1 MRPRAMLRPHCQG
14 RDMQITQG
22 QRVPL
27 SSLIQ
32 GSDLTLSIAIKSAQ
46 VIDYVCFGV
55 DANGKLS
62 DDRYMVFFNQPSSPC
77 NSVKQVNGGS
87 FQLSLAGLPALIE
100 RLVFTAS
107 IDGAGT
113 MSEIQASHFS
123 IQSQGREVARGEFS
137 GATFTAEKAI
147 MVADIYRKNG
157 EWRIA
162 SNLQGYNAGLDALV
176 VHFGGEVADAPAP
189 APAAP
194 PRISLEKKIAD
205 AAPQLIS
212 LAKKAQVSL
221 EKARLTDTKARV
233 GLVLDASGSM
243 NPQYTRGHVQEV
255 VDRLIPLAVHF
266 DDDGALDCWAFGAK
280 PQQLNAVTLSNFQN
294 FIRTDHGGWKDWEL
308 GARIN
313 DEPKAMRMVIDYY
326 KKSGD
331 KTPIYIL
338 FISDGGVHQD
348 REITRLMTEA
358 AKLPIFWQFVG
369 LGGRGYGI
377 LEKLDDM
384 GGRVVDNC
392 NFFALDR
399 LDEIPEEKLYDL
411 LMEEFPDWLKAAKGA
426 GIL

>member
-1 MRPRAMLRPHCQG
+1 
-14 RDMQITQG
+14 MQITQG
-22 QRVPL
+22 QRIPL
-27 SSLIQ
+27 STLIQ
-32 GSDLTLSIAIKSAQ
+32 GNDLTLSIVIKSAH

-62 DDRYMVFFNQPSSPC
+62 DDRYMIFFNQPTSPC
-77 NSVKQVNGGS
+77 NSVKQANGGD
-87 FQLSLAGLPALIE
+87 FQLALDSLPASID

-107 IDGAGT
+107 IDGAGV
-113 MSEIQASHFS
+113 MSDIQASHFS
-123 IQSQGREVARGEFS
+123 IQHQGREVARGEFS
-137 GATFTAEKAI
+137 GATFAAEKAI

-176 VHFGGEVADAPAP
+176 GHFGGVADAPPA

-194 PRISLEKKIAD
+194 ARISLEKKIAD

-221 EKARLTDTKARV
+221 EKAKLTDTKARV

-280 PQQLNAVTLSNFQN
+280 PQQLNAITLKNFQN
-294 FIRTDHGGWKDWEL
+294 FIKTDHGGWKDWEL
-308 GARIN
+308 GSRIN

-331 KTPIYIL
+331 KTPVYIL

-348 REITRLMTEA
+348 REITKLMIEA

-399 LDEIPEEKLYDL
+399 LDEVPEEKLYDL
-411 LMEEFPDWLKAAKGA
+411 LMEEFPDWLNAAKGA

>member
-1 MRPRAMLRPHCQG
+1 
-14 RDMQITQG
+14 MQITQG
-22 QRVPL
+22 QRIPL
-27 SSLIQ
+27 SSLLPAL
-32 GSDLTLSIAIKSAQ
+32 DFTLAIDIRCGH

-55 DANGKLS
+55 DAQGKLS
-62 DDRYMVFFNQPSSPC
+62 DDRYMIFFNQPASPC
-77 NSVKQVNGGS
+77 DSIRQSGGE
-87 FQLSLAGLPALIE
+87 FRLALGGLPATID

-107 IDGAGT
+107 IDGMGA
-113 MSEIQASHFS
+113 MSDIQASCFVLKDGS
-123 IQSQGREVARGEFS
+123 GGEVARCDFS
-137 GATFTAEKAI
+137 GATFAAEKAI
-147 MVADIYRKNG
+147 MVAEVYRKNG
-157 EWRIA
+157 EWRLA

-176 VHFGGEVADAPAP
+176 VHFGGELADAPAP
-189 APAAP
+189 AAAP
-194 PRISLEKKIAD
+194 PRVSLEKKIAA

-243 NPQYTRGHVQEV
+243 NAQYTRGHVQEV
-255 VDRLIPLAVHF
+255 VNRLIPLAVHF

-280 PQQLNAVTLSNFQN
+280 PQQLSPVTLDNFKDY
-294 FIRTDHGGWKDWEL
+294 IDGDHGGWKRWEL
-308 GARIN
+308 GARVN
-313 DEPKAMRMVIDYY
+313 DEPKAMRMVIDHY
-326 KKSGD
+326 KQTGD

-338 FISDGGVHQD
+338 FISDGGVH
-348 REITRLMTEA
+348 ENSKITKLMIEA
-358 AKLPIFWQFVG
+358 ARLPIFWQFVG

-399 LDEIPEEKLYDL
+399 LDEIAEEKLYDL
-411 LMEEFPDWLKAAKGA
+411 LMEEFPEWLKAAKTA

>member
-1 MRPRAMLRPHCQG
+1 ML
-14 RDMQITQG
+14 ITQG
-22 QRVPL
+22 QRIPL
-27 SSLIQ
+27 STLLQ
-32 GSDLTLSIAIKSAQ
+32 GSDLTLSIDIKSGH

-62 DDRYMVFFNQPSSPC
+62 DDRYMIFFNQPASPC
-77 NSVKQVNGGS
+77 NSVKQSNGGA
-87 FQLSLAGLPALIE
+87 FQLALASLTASID

-107 IDGAGT
+107 IDGAGA
-113 MSEIQASHFS
+113 MSDIQASHFS
-123 IQSQGREVARGEFS
+123 IKDSGREVARGEFS
-137 GATFTAEKAI
+137 GTSFAAEKAI

-176 VHFGGEVADAPAP
+176 VHFGGEVSEAPAP
-189 APAAP
+189 APTPATPA
-194 PRISLEKKIAD
+194 RVSLEKKIAD
-205 AAPQLIS
+205 AAPQLVS
-212 LAKKAQVSL
+212 LAKKAQISL
-221 EKARLTDTKARV
+221 EKAKLTDTKARV

-243 NPQYTRGHVQEV
+243 NGQYNRGHVQEV

-280 PQQLNAVTLSNFQN
+280 PQQLSAVTLNNFKD
-294 FIRTDHGGWKDWEL
+294 FIKTDKGGWKDWVL

-326 KKSGD
+326 KQSND
-331 KTPIYIL
+331 KTPVYIL
-338 FISDGGVHQD
+338 FISDGGIYED
-348 REITRLMTEA
+348 RAITKLMIEA

-384 GGRVVDNC
+384 DGRVVDNC

-411 LMEEFPDWLKAAKGA
+411 LMEEFPDWLKAARTA
-426 GIL
+426 GII